1 MHDIRPRSLLARA
14 SWPRTNLC
22 ARAGAAQIKRCGWN
36 SEKNPY
42 ALLLASAE
50 AGVSDNYQTQQNQAV
65 FLGPI
70 ADLHNNCG
78 VACRRVLRVKY
89 TQKMKLR
96 VHKLGALS
104 CLLSI
109 ASS

>member
-36 SEKNPY
+36 SEKNRY

-50 AGVSDNYQTQQNQAV
+50 AGVSDNYQIQQNQAV

-78 VACRRVLRVKY
+78 VICRRVLRVKY

-96 VHKLGALS
+96 VHKLGALP